1 MTPERFYELK
11 NQREELRNFD
21 LELSN
26 KVAAQDKI
34 KIEVAETRSTIKEF
48 NGTDLPLYFKWVA
61 ISKWL
66 FKVYHFEGKTKVD
79 KMIISIDNEV
89 EFSSST
95 INSAFDLKNELA
107 TKQEWEEGLKLLIKN
122 TKR

>member
-1 MTPERFYELK
+1 MRTCQVCL
-11 NQREELRNFD
+11 D
-21 LELSN
+21 
-26 KVAAQDKI
+26 
-34 KIEVAETRSTIKEF
+34 